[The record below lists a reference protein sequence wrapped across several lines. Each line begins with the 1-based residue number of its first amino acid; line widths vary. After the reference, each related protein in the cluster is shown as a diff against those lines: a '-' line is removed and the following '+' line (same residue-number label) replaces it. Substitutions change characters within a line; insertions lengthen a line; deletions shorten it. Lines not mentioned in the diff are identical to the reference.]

1 MSKILIF
8 DIESAPS
15 QAYVWGAWKQNIG
28 LVMDIQ
34 PEGYIMSIAYKWLD
48 SPEVHYLE
56 NRTENDKKLMKD
68 FVKVLD
74 EADFVVAHNGV
85 KFDVPM
91 IKARLAIHGI
101 PPPSPFK
108 TIDTLKIAKKE
119 MRFRRN
125 SLEHLAEVLSC
136 NHKKLKHGQFP
147 GFKLWSEC
155 MKGNDEAWQEMKLYN
170 EFDVI
175 VLEEVYK
182 KLRPFASNHPNVN
195 TMSDP
200 EVMNCSRCGSE
211 NVIKGG
217 YYFTNK
223 GKYPR
228 FKCKDCGGH
237 CSGTYTVNTIENR
250 KALLAS
256 R

>member
-1 MSKILIF
+1 MKTLVF

-48 SPEVHYLE
+48 DSEVHYLE
-56 NRTENDKKLMKD
+56 NRTDNDKKLMKD

-74 EADFVVAHNGV
+74 EADFVIAHNGV

-91 IKARLAIHGI
+91 IKSRLAIHGI
-101 PPPSPFK
+101 NPPSPFK

-155 MKGNDEAWQEMKLYN
+155 MKGNDDAWEEMKLYN

-182 KLRPFASNHPNVN
+182 KLRPFASTHPNMN
-195 TMSDP
+195 TGDDP
-200 EVMNCSRCGSE
+200 LAQQCPRCSSGSL
-211 NVIKGG
+211 VRRG
-217 YYFTNK
+217 YYYTNK
-223 GKYPR
+223 GKYQR
-228 FKCKDCGGH
+228 FSCTSCGGY
-237 CSGTYTVNTIENR
+237 SSSTYVENTIENR